1 MNENDYFSKTKKRP
15 PKTKPRSKPLPKA
28 KEKYLEAE
36 EEFEY
41 ALDVLG
47 IKYEK
52 KFQFKSTKHWR
63 FDFHLIEHRILV
75 EISGGPWSGGRGGK
89 LASKAWSLDRYD
101 DAAEMGYTVVRI
113 ESANRYKIN
122 EFGPLQIE
130 SNFSSQWLKNLKR
143 QIFNG
148 TDQTIPTDRSNRSS

>member
-1 MNENDYFSKTKKRP
+1 MDADSYFWKTKKRP
-15 PKTKPRSKPLPKA
+15 PKTKPRTKPLPKA

-36 EEFEY
+36 ECFEQS
-41 ALDVLG
+41 LNVLG
-47 IKYEK
+47 FKYEK

-89 LASKAWSLDRYD
+89 LKNKAWSMDRYD
-101 DAAEMGYTVVRI
+101 HAEAMGYTVVRI
-113 ESANRYKIN
+113 ESAARYKVI
-122 EFGPLQIE
+122 ETGLVQIE
-130 SNFSSQWLKNLKR
+130 SNFSSSWLKRLKR

-148 TDQTIPTDRSNRSS
+148 TDQTIPTSGSD

>member
-1 MNENDYFSKTKKRP
+1 MT
-15 PKTKPRSKPLPKA
+15 
-28 KEKYLEAE
+28 
-36 EEFEY
+36 
-41 ALDVLG
+41 

-89 LASKAWSLDRYD
+89 LKNKAWSMDRYD
-101 DAAEMGYTVVRI
+101 HAEAMGYTVVRI
-113 ESANRYKIN
+113 ESAARYKVI
-122 EFGPLQIE
+122 ETGLVQIE
-130 SNFSSQWLKNLKR
+130 SNFSSSWLKRLKR

-148 TDQTIPTDRSNRSS
+148 TDQTMSASGFN